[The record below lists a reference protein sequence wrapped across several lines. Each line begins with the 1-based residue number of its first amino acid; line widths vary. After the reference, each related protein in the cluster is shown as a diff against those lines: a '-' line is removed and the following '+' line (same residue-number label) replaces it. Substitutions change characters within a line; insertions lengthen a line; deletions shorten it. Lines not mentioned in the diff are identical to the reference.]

1 MASRPV
7 DEIDPQT
14 VQVQSRSAAS
24 TATATRKYATEL
36 IGTFILVF
44 TVGTTAFAKAPLG
57 ALAVGGALMVM
68 VYAGA
73 HVSGGHYNPAVT
85 AAVLVRGRISVADAA
100 GYWIAQVLAGV
111 LAALAVRGV
120 VADTSV
126 TTTVS
131 GDATA
136 RFLVEALFTF
146 ALCYV
151 VVSVATR
158 RDSPNNLFS
167 GLAIGFTVA
176 TGAIAVGSISGGAF
190 NPAVT
195 LGVDTMG
202 LLPWSNLSLYVVAQV
217 LAGVLAALVFRA
229 LNPADS

>member
-1 MASRPV
+1 MVSRPV
-7 DEIDPQT
+7 DHIDPQT
-14 VQVQSRSAAS
+14 VQVQSRSAPS
-24 TATATRKYATEL
+24 IATAMRKYATEL
-36 IGTFILVF
+36 IGTFFLVF

-57 ALAVGGALMVM
+57 AIAVGSAPMVM

-100 GYWIAQVLAGV
+100 CYWIAQFLAGV
-111 LAALAVRGV
+111 LAALVVRAV

-126 TTTVS
+126 TTTLS
-131 GDATA
+131 DDAKA

-158 RDSPNNLFS
+158 RDSSNNAFS

-176 TGAIAVGSISGGAF
+176 TGAVAVGSISGGSF

-195 LGVDTMG
+195 LGANTMG
-202 LLPWSNLSLYVVAQV
+202 LLPWSNLSCTSSL
-217 LAGVLAALVFRA
+217 RRS
-229 LNPADS
+229 PACLPRLSFVR